1 MQLRGCGTALVTP
14 FHQDGSIDD
23 AALRNLVAWQVE
35 SGIDFLIPCGTTGE
49 TPTLTHEEW
58 LYVID
63 VTIEVVAGRVPIVAG
78 ATSNS
83 THDAVEKAKEVAARP
98 GVDAILTAS
107 PYYNKP
113 TQEGQYRHFKAIAE
127 AVGDKPIIL
136 YNVPGR
142 TAANLEPAT
151 LARLVEIPNIVGVKE
166 ASGNMTQIA
175 EALNAVPETFL
186 VFSGDDAV
194 TLPVIAL
201 GGVGIVSVASNEIP
215 REMAAMTRAALN
227 NEWAAARTIHRKY
240 LPLMQANFIESSPLP
255 VKAVLAMMGKI
266 EENYRLPLLP
276 MRRDTRAKLQKIAT
290 EAGLIAK
297 PAAASS
303 EATEFYIYE
312 NWAAGP
318 HKIVLHRGSCGQCNQ
333 GKGRPAGH
341 DANHARWHG
350 PYATLAQGRDAAHGM
365 TGVLIRSECKCV

>member
-14 FHQDGSIDD
+14 FRQDGSIDD
-23 AALRNLVAWQVE
+23 AALRNLIAWQLD
-35 SGIDFLIPCGTTGE
+35 SGIDFLVPCGTTGE
-49 TPTLTHEEW
+49 TPTLTHDEW

-63 VTIEVVAGRVPIVAG
+63 TTIEVAAGRVPIVAG

-83 THDAVEKAKEVAARP
+83 THDAVEKAKELAARP
-98 GVDAILTAS
+98 GVNAILTAS

-151 LARLVEIPNIVGVKE
+151 VARLAEIPNIVGIKE
-166 ASGNMTQIA
+166 ASGNIAQIA
-175 EALNAVPETFL
+175 EAINAVPETFL
-186 VFSGDDAV
+186 VFSGDDAY

-201 GGVGIVSVASNEIP
+201 GGVGVVSVASNEIP
-215 REMAAMTRAALN
+215 HEMASLTRAALAN
-227 NEWAAARTIHRKY
+227 DLPSARAVYRKY

-266 EENYRLPLLP
+266 EEVYRLPLLP
-276 MRRDTRAKLQKIAT
+276 MRRDTRSRLQKVAAEI
-290 EAGLIAK
+290 GLITK
-297 PAAASS
+297 PAAPTA
-303 EATEFYIYE
+303 EAPEFFIYE

-318 HKIVLHRGSCGQCNQ
+318 RKIVLHRGTCGQCSH

-341 DANHARWHG
+341 DVNHARWHG
-350 PYATLAQGRDAAHGM
+350 PYATLAQARDTAHAM

>member
-1 MQLRGCGTALVTP
+1 MPAGRFRLNPHSRYLIRMQLRGCGTALVTP
-14 FHQDGSIDD
+14 FHQDGSLDD
-23 AALRNLVAWQVE
+23 AALRHLVAWQID
-35 SGIDFLIPCGTTGE
+35 SGIDFLVPCGTTGE
-49 TPTLTHEEW
+49 TPTLSHDEW

-63 VTIEVVAGRVPIVAG
+63 VTIEVAPGRIPIVAG

-83 THDAVEKAKEVAARP
+83 THDAVEKTKEVAARP

-127 AVGDKPIIL
+127 AVSDKPIIL

-142 TAANLEPAT
+142 TGANLEPAT
-151 LARLVEIPNIVGVKE
+151 LGRLAEIPNIVGVKE
-166 ASGNMTQIA
+166 ASGKMTQVA
-175 EALNAVPETFL
+175 EAINLVPEKFL

-201 GGVGIVSVASNEIP
+201 GGVGVISVASNEIP
-215 REMAAMTRAALN
+215 HEMAAMTRAALEN
-227 NEWAAARTIHRKY
+227 DWPTARTLHRKY

-266 EENYRLPLLP
+266 EELYRLPLLP
-276 MRRDTRAKLQKIAT
+276 MRRDTRSRLQKIAT
-290 EAGLIAK
+290 EVGLIAK
-297 PAAASS
+297 PAAASA
-303 EATEFYIYE
+303 EAHDFYIYE

-318 HKIVLHRGSCGQCNQ
+318 HKIV
-333 GKGRPAGH
+333 
-341 DANHARWHG
+341 
-350 PYATLAQGRDAAHGM
+350 
-365 TGVLIRSECKCV
+365 